1 VTVICYDVRNSLSL
15 ISFPK
20 GPVDMLLFMV
30 IFIFQTISLLVFVVK
45 IKPLLHFHVAKIE
58 WDDACVP
65 KNQGSMALENFGMIM
80 FSMFSHA

>member
-1 VTVICYDVRNSLSL
+1 
-15 ISFPK
+15 
-20 GPVDMLLFMV
+20 MLLFMV

-45 IKPLLHFHVAKIE
+45 IKPLLHFYVAKIE

-80 FSMFSHA
+80 FSMLSHA